1 MASVG
6 GAIRTALTNASI
18 TAISTRIFRD
28 IAPPETTY
36 PFVTISDEITNTPSL
51 LGDKQVLAR
60 LRQLR
65 VNLWQLRPSEDVTTV
80 DQIVTTLD
88 SANIT
93 ANQNIF
99 RVRVSDI
106 QRIFDSEDDT
116 VLHAITLNVTQK
128 AQ

>member
-36 PFVTISDEITNTPSL
+36 PYVTISDEITNTPSL

-65 VNLWQLRPSEDVTTV
+65 VNLWQLRPSENVTTV

-93 ANQNIF
+93 ANQKIF

>member
-36 PFVTISDEITNTPSL
+36 PYVTISDEITNTPSL

-80 DQIVTTLD
+80 DQLVTTLD